1 MPAPLAQG
9 ARRVGSLHPKT
20 TVYVL
25 DDDASVRNSLG
36 RLMRSEGYDV
46 RLYESAERFL
56 SEVTSTPLACLLLDI
71 TLPNVSGLEV
81 QRRLNDRHI
90 RLPVI
95 AISARDDDAIRL
107 EARRLGARFFFRK
120 PVDDRTL
127 IDAIDWAV
135 TPVPHVN
142 GDD

>member
-1 MPAPLAQG
+1 MG
-9 ARRVGSLHPKT
+9 CLHPKT

-56 SEVTSTPLACLLLDI
+56 EEVAPAPLACLHLDI
-71 TLPNVSGLEV
+71 TLPSVNGLEV
-81 QRRLNDRHI
+81 QRTLNDRHI
-90 RLPVI
+90 QLPVI
-95 AISARDDDAIRL
+95 AISARDDDGVRL
-107 EARRLGARFFFRK
+107 EARKLGAKFFFRK

-135 TPVPHVN
+135 TPGPVRRL
-142 GDD
+142 DD

>member
-1 MPAPLAQG
+1 METQHS
-9 ARRVGSLHPKT
+9 RT

-46 RLYESAERFL
+46 HLYESAERFL
-56 SEVTSTPLACLLLDI
+56 REVAPGPLACLLLDI
-71 TLPNVSGLEV
+71 TLPDVNGLAV
-81 QRRLNDRHI
+81 QRTLTERRI
-90 RLPVI
+90 QLPVI
-95 AISARDDDAIRL
+95 AISARDDDAVRH
-107 EARRLGARFFFRK
+107 EARRLGAKFFFRK

-135 TPVPHVN
+135 TPGPRRRT
-142 GDD
+142 DD

>member
-1 MPAPLAQG
+1 MG
-9 ARRVGSLHPKT
+9 TLHPRT

-36 RLMRSEGYDV
+36 RLMRAEGYDV

-56 SEVTSTPLACLLLDI
+56 EEVEAAPLACLLLDI
-71 TLPNVSGLEV
+71 TLPTINGLEV
-81 QRRLNDRHI
+81 QRTLNDRHI

-107 EARRLGARFFFRK
+107 EAKKLGARFFFRK

-135 TPVPHVN
+135 TPGPQRRM
-142 GDD
+142 DE

>member
-1 MPAPLAQG
+1 M
-9 ARRVGSLHPKT
+9 GSLHPRT

-46 RLYESAERFL
+46 RLYESAERF
-56 SEVTSTPLACLLLDI
+56 
-71 TLPNVSGLEV
+71 NGLEV
-81 QRRLNDRHI
+81 QRTLNDRHI

-95 AISARDDDAIRL
+95 AISARDDDAVRL
-107 EARRLGARFFFRK
+107 EARKLGAKFFFRK

-135 TPVPHVN
+135 TPGPHRKQ
-142 GDD
+142 DD

>member
-1 MPAPLAQG
+1 M
-9 ARRVGSLHPKT
+9 GSLHPRT

-25 DDDASVRNSLG
+25 EDDASVRNSLG

-56 SEVTSTPLACLLLDI
+56 AEVAPPPLACLLLDI
-71 TLPNVSGLEV
+71 TLPDFNGLEV
-81 QRRLNDRHI
+81 QRTLNDRQI

-107 EARRLGARFFFRK
+107 EARKLGAKFFFRK

-127 IDAIDWAV
+127 I
-135 TPVPHVN
+135 
-142 GDD
+142 

>member
-1 MPAPLAQG
+1 MEG
-9 ARRVGSLHPKT
+9 LHQKT

-56 SEVTSTPLACLLLDI
+56 QEVMVTPLACLLLDI
-71 TLPNVSGLEV
+71 TLPTINGLEV
-81 QRRLNDRHI
+81 QRTLNERKIH
-90 RLPVI
+90 LPVI
-95 AISARDDDAIRL
+95 AISARDDDAVRL
-107 EARRLGARFFFRK
+107 EARKLGARFFFRK

-135 TPVPHVN
+135 TPGPQPRR
-142 GDD
+142 DE

>member
-1 MPAPLAQG
+1 M
-9 ARRVGSLHPKT
+9 GSLHPRT

-36 RLMRSEGYDV
+36 RLMRAEGYDV

-56 SEVTSTPLACLLLDI
+56 EEVTPTPLACLLLDI
-71 TLPNVSGLEV
+71 TLPNINGLEV
-81 QRRLNDRHI
+81 QRTLNDRQI
-90 RLPVI
+90 LLPVI

-107 EARRLGARFFFRK
+107 EARKLGARFFFRK

-135 TPVPHVN
+135 TPSPRRS
-142 GDD
+142 DD

>member
-1 MPAPLAQG
+1 M
-9 ARRVGSLHPKT
+9 GSHHPRT

-36 RLMRSEGYDV
+36 RLMRAEGYDV

-56 SEVTSTPLACLLLDI
+56 EEVTPMPLACLLLDI
-71 TLPNVSGLEV
+71 TLPNINGLEV
-81 QRRLNDRHI
+81 QRTLNDRQI
-90 RLPVI
+90 LLPVI

-107 EARRLGARFFFRK
+107 EARKLGARFFFRK

-135 TPVPHVN
+135 TPNPRRS
-142 GDD
+142 DD